1 MRCRAGICALLHFS
15 CCVGGCD
22 GRGGGGGVPP
32 CADLIYRYLVEPNL
46 AARSTPFRKEIP
58 KAINL
63 TISLC

>member
-1 MRCRAGICALLHFS
+1 MKKNLLLS
-15 CCVGGCD
+15 GG
-22 GRGGGGGVPP
+22 GGGGGGGGVPP

-46 AARSTPFRKEIP
+46 AARSTPFRKEIS